1 MEGRNTEERITITRE
16 RYDELLLTEQSYH
29 MKREE
34 LLRSPYVNQFDSIIF
49 NVPEGARKEA

>member
-1 MEGRNTEERITITRE
+1 MEERNTEERITITKE
-16 RYDELLLTEQSYH
+16 RYDELLLTEQAYH

-34 LLRSPYVNQFDSIIF
+34 LLRSVYVNQFDSIIF